1 MIKVG
6 DKIPAGRVQKIS
18 SQGAGAIT
26 SDELFSGKKVLVFGV
41 PGAFTPVC
49 SEKHVPGF
57 LVRSDAFR
65 AKGVDTIACLSVNDT
80 HVMNA
85 WAKEQNVGEAILML
99 ADGTGKFTKSIG
111 MDIDHETLGLRSKRF
126 AMVVDK
132 GVVTSVEVE
141 PNTGAHSVSSAEEM
155 LKKV

>member
-18 SQGAGAIT
+18 SQGAGVIA
-26 SDELFSGKKVLVFGV
+26 SDELFGGKKVLMFGV
-41 PGAFTPVC
+41 PGAYTPVC

-57 LVRSDAFR
+57 LVRSDAFK
-65 AKGVDTIACLSVNDT
+65 AKGIDTIACLSVNDT
-80 HVMNA
+80 HVMEA
-85 WAKEQNVGEAILML
+85 WAQDQNVGDAILML

-126 AMVVDK
+126 AVVVDN
-132 GVVTSVEVE
+132 GVVKSVAVE
-141 PNTGAHSVSSAEEM
+141 PNPGAHSVSSAEEM
-155 LKKV
+155 LKTL